1 MKKAISGQTRLAGLY
16 ALPARHSFSPT
27 MHTTSFRELG
37 IDAVYLSFDVQPE
50 TLGRSI
56 QAIRDLEML
65 GINLSMPHKM
75 AAIDHVD
82 ELSQAARLIG
92 AINTIVNQEGKL
104 IGHTTDGIGCL
115 ESLREHNLTVED
127 QKLTILGAGGA
138 ATAIITQ
145 AAIDGA
151 KAIDVFNICD
161 SFYQTIEP
169 KLALIEKETGCR
181 LNLYDLAD
189 EAQLSRSLAE
199 SQLLI
204 NATNVGMDPDPDQL
218 PIPNTEVLR
227 ADLPVF
233 DVIYHPA
240 QTKLLKAAEE
250 KGAIAINGLGMLLH
264 QGAAA
269 FKLWTGEEMPIKVIR
284 PLLEAE
290 IRK

>member
-1 MKKAISGQTRLAGLY
+1 MEKAISGKTRLAGLY

-37 IDAVYLSFDVQPE
+37 IDAVYLSFDVQPK

-65 GINLSMPHKM
+65 GVNLSMPHKM
-75 AAIDHVD
+75 AAVEYMD

-92 AINTIVNQEGKL
+92 AINTIVNQDGKL
-104 IGHTTDGIGCL
+104 VGHTTDGIGCL
-115 ESLREHNLTVED
+115 ESLKEHDLTVVD
-127 QKLTILGAGGA
+127 QKVTILGAGGA

-145 AAIDGA
+145 AALDGA
-151 KAIDVFNICD
+151 KAIDVFNIQD

-169 KLALIEKETGCR
+169 KLKLIEQETNCH

-189 EAQLSRSLAE
+189 EEQLSRSLAE
-199 SQLLI
+199 SDLLI
-204 NATNVGMDPDPDQL
+204 NGTNVGMDPEPDKM
-218 PIPNTEVLR
+218 PIPSADLLR
-227 ADLPVF
+227 SDLPVF

-240 QTKLLKAAEE
+240 KTALLKAAEA
-250 KGAIAINGLGMLLH
+250 KGAVAINGLGMLLH

-269 FKLWTGEEMPIKVIR
+269 FKLWTGQEMPLAVTR
-284 PLLEAE
+284 PLLAAE
-290 IRK
+290 IQK

>member
-1 MKKAISGQTRLAGLY
+1 MEKAISGQTRLAGLY

-56 QAIRDLEML
+56 QAICDLEML
-65 GINLSMPHKM
+65 GVNLSMPHKM
-75 AAIDHVD
+75 AAVEHMD

-92 AINTIVNQEGKL
+92 AINTIVNQDGKL

-115 ESLREHNLTVED
+115 ESLKEHNLTVVD
-127 QKLTILGAGGA
+127 KKVTILGAGGA

-145 AAIDGA
+145 AALDGA
-151 KAIDVFNICD
+151 KAIDVFNIQD

-169 KLALIEKETGCR
+169 KLKRIEEETNCH
-181 LNLYDLAD
+181 LTLYDLQD
-189 EAQLSRSLAE
+189 EEQLSRSLAD
-199 SQLLI
+199 SDLLI
-204 NATNVGMDPDPDQL
+204 NGTNVGMDPDPEQM
-218 PIPNTEVLR
+218 PIPNADLLR
-227 ADLPVF
+227 SDLPVF

-240 QTKLLKAAEE
+240 QTALLKAAEA

-269 FKLWTGEEMPIKVIR
+269 FKLWTDQDMPVEIIR
-284 PLLEAE
+284 PLLAAE
-290 IRK
+290 ILK

>member
-1 MKKAISGQTRLAGLY
+1 MEKAISGKTRLAGLY

-37 IDAVYLSFDVQPE
+37 IDAVYLSFDVQPK

-65 GINLSMPHKM
+65 GVNLSMPHKM
-75 AAIDHVD
+75 AAVEYMD

-92 AINTIVNQEGKL
+92 AINTIVNQDGKL
-104 IGHTTDGIGCL
+104 VGHTTDGIGCL
-115 ESLREHNLTVED
+115 ESLKEHDLTVVD
-127 QKLTILGAGGA
+127 QKVTILGAGGA

-145 AAIDGA
+145 AALDGV
-151 KAIDVFNICD
+151 KAIDVFNIQD

-169 KLALIEKETGCR
+169 KLKLIEQETNCR

-189 EAQLSRSLAE
+189 EEQLSRSLAE
-199 SQLLI
+199 SDLLI
-204 NATNVGMDPDPDQL
+204 NGTNVGMDPEPDKM
-218 PIPNTEVLR
+218 PIPSADLLR
-227 ADLPVF
+227 SDLPVF

-240 QTKLLKAAEE
+240 KTALLKAAEA
-250 KGAIAINGLGMLLH
+250 KGAVAINGLGMLLH

-269 FKLWTGEEMPIKVIR
+269 FKLWTGQEMPLAVTR
-284 PLLEAE
+284 PLLAAE
-290 IRK
+290 IQK